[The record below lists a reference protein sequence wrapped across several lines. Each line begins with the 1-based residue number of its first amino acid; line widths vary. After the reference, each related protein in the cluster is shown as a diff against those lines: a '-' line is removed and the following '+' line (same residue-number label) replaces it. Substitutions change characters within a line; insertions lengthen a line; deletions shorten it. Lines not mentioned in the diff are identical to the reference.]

1 MSARLMS
8 LALLLIAPLALAQ
21 QQQRRRIAVLN
32 FDYATVHDG
41 VSAIFGTNY
50 DVGKGVA
57 DLLVEKL
64 VGGGVYSVIERK
76 ALDKILT
83 EQNFSNSDRADAST
97 AAKIGRI
104 LGVDAI
110 LLGSITQFGRDDKVT
125 NYGGSAITRMSP
137 FGLGGISKKEA
148 KAVVSLTAR
157 LVNVNTGEIVA
168 VTTGKGESTRKGT
181 SLLGAGGSS
190 AGAGSGA
197 YGMDSK
203 NFGSTLIGE
212 ATLQAVAAVATD
224 VDRQT
229 GAFPV
234 TIAKIDGLVADVSG
248 ASLVL
253 NVGSKAGVRVGD
265 KLAIKRVT
273 RTVKDPA
280 TGKIIREISEAV
292 GEATVTEVDEA
303 SAVATFTGPGAPKVG
318 DKALTP

>member
-1 MSARLMS
+1 MSPRLIS
-8 LALLLIAPLALAQ
+8 WLLLPIAPIALAQ
-21 QQQRRRIAVLN
+21 PQQKRRIAVLN

-41 VSAIFGTNY
+41 ISAIFGTNY

-64 VGGGVYSVIERK
+64 VTGGAYSVIERK
-76 ALDKILT
+76 ALDKILA

-97 AAKIGRI
+97 AAKIGRV

-125 NYGGSAITRMSP
+125 NIGGAGVARSLP
-137 FGLGGISKKEA
+137 FGLGGVSKKEA

-181 SLLGAGGSS
+181 SLLGAGGS
-190 AGAGSGA
+190 GAGVGGGS

-212 ATLQAVAAVATD
+212 ATMQAVSAVAAD
-224 VDRQT
+224 VDRQA

-234 TIAKIDGLVADVSG
+234 TVVKVDGLVADVSG
-248 ASLVL
+248 GTLVL

-265 KLAIKRVT
+265 KLAVKRVT

-280 TGKIIREISEAV
+280 TGKVIREISEVV

-303 SAVATFTGPGAPKVG
+303 SAVATFSGPAAPKVG
-318 DKALTP
+318 DKVLTP

>member
-1 MSARLMS
+1 MS
-8 LALLLIAPLALAQ
+8 LRLVCWLLLLVAPAAFAQ
-21 QQQRRRIAVLN
+21 PQQKRRIAVLN

-64 VGGGVYSVIERK
+64 VGSGVYSVIERK
-76 ALDKILT
+76 ALDKILA

-125 NYGGSAITRMSP
+125 NFGGSAVSRVSP
-137 FGLGGISKKEA
+137 FGLGGLAKKEA
-148 KAVVSLTAR
+148 KAVVSLSAR

-190 AGAGSGA
+190 AGA

-203 NFGSTLIGE
+203 NFGATLIGE
-212 ATLQAVAAVATD
+212 ATMQAVSSVASD
-224 VDRQT
+224 IDKQA

-234 TIAKIDGLVADVSG
+234 TVVKVDGLVADVSG
-248 ASLVL
+248 ATLIL
-253 NVGSKAGVRVGD
+253 NVGTKAGVKVGD
-265 KLAIKRVT
+265 KLAVKRVT
-273 RTVKDPA
+273 RAVKDPA
-280 TGKIIREISEAV
+280 TGKVIREISEVV

-303 SAVATFTGPGAPKVG
+303 SAVASYTGAGAPKVG
-318 DKALTP
+318 DRVLTP